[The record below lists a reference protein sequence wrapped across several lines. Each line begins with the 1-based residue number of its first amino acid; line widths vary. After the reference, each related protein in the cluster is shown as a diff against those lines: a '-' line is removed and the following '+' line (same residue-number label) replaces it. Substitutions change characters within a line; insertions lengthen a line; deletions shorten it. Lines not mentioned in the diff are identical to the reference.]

1 MVNHQRG
8 PPPRLWWEPPPTTQR
23 GHPLYRGG
31 GLCARCA
38 ETNFPA
44 GINQGQQATPL
55 SHQCTAELSSFLFLI
70 PVVAAMGRVAVR
82 RAFVG
87 INWRKLTFISR
98 DTVAMFCQLQAKVF
112 FAKSSTSSHPSTPP
126 PPLNCAEC

>member
-1 MVNHQRG
+1 MCY
-8 PPPRLWWEPPPTTQR
+8 
-23 GHPLYRGG
+23 PLYRGG

-55 SHQCTAELSSFLFLI
+55 SHQCTAELSSFIFLI

-98 DTVAMFCQLQAKVF
+98 DTVAMFCQLQVKVF
-112 FAKSSTSSHPSTPP
+112 FCKIIHILPPTHPP
-126 PPLNCAEC
+126 PSPTKLC